1 MRKIITSYLLFF
13 SFLSVCSAQKDNLA
27 FNTMNSIESSDSNTV
42 APPKVLKQKSPL
54 KASLLSTFIPGTGQ
68 VYNGK
73 YWKAPIVWG
82 GFARLI
88 WVYDFYSK
96 KHNFYNQ
103 ILIYKDRGGA
113 DQPLIDYVEETNN
126 EFSQFSGNEI
136 AAMTI
141 GTVSGYSEDIR
152 KRKQQVIIGSAVFY
166 IFQIV
171 DASVDAHFSTFD
183 VSDDLTLNIQPAI
196 FPNSFNANG
205 IKLSFNF

>member
-13 SFLSVCSAQKDNLA
+13 CFLSVCSAQKESLP
-27 FNTMNSIESSDSNTV
+27 FNTITLMESSDSNTV

-54 KASLLSTFIPGTGQ
+54 KASLLSTFIPGAGQ
-68 VYNGK
+68 IYNGK

-82 GFARLI
+82 GFTGL
-88 WVYDFYSK
+88 VLMYDFYSK
-96 KHNFYNQ
+96 KYKFYNQ
-103 ILIYKDRGGA
+103 ILIYKDGGGA
-113 DQPLIDYVEETNN
+113 DQPLIDYVDGTNN
-126 EFSQFSGNEI
+126 EFSGFSGDEI

-141 GTVSGYSEDIR
+141 GTVSGYSDGAR
-152 KRKQQVIIGSAVFY
+152 KKKQQIIIGSAVFY
-166 IFQIV
+166 LFQIV

>member
-1 MRKIITSYLLFF
+1 
-13 SFLSVCSAQKDNLA
+13 
-27 FNTMNSIESSDSNTV
+27 MNSMESSDSNTV

-54 KASLLSTFIPGTGQ
+54 KASLLSTFIPGAGQ
-68 VYNGK
+68 IYNGK

-82 GFARLI
+82 GFTGLI
-88 WVYDFYSK
+88 LMYDFYSK
-96 KHNFYNQ
+96 KYKFYNQ
-103 ILIYKDRGGA
+103 ILIYKDGGGA
-113 DQPLIDYVEETNN
+113 DQPLIDYVDGTNN
-126 EFSQFSGNEI
+126 EFSKFSGDEI

-141 GTVSGYSEDIR
+141 GTVSGYSDGAR
-152 KRKQQVIIGSAVFY
+152 KKKQQVIIGTAVFY
-166 IFQIV
+166 LFQIV